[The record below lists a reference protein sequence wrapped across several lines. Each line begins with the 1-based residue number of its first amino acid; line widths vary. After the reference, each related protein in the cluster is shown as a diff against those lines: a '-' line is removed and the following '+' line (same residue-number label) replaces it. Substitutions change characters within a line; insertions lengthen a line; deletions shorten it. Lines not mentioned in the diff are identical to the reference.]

1 MFYPVKFIISV
12 HLEEI
17 EAFEAFGENIDQDWN
32 KGQSFELHL
41 MTVKDLN
48 IQFTK
53 GNISESYLLPNSRW
67 FPGLKTNNNHK
78 QNSLSHENYCVQIW
92 SGWQTSHY
100 RDIRLWVALGV
111 RIPGISRLQKLH
123 FQLEKLFW

>member
-17 EAFEAFGENIDQDWN
+17 EAFEALGENIDQDWN

-53 GNISESYLLPNSRW
+53 GN
-67 FPGLKTNNNHK
+67 
-78 QNSLSHENYCVQIW
+78 
-92 SGWQTSHY
+92 
-100 RDIRLWVALGV
+100 
-111 RIPGISRLQKLH
+111 
-123 FQLEKLFW
+123 

>member
-17 EAFEAFGENIDQDWN
+17 EAFEALGENIDQDWN

-53 GNISESYLLPNSRW
+53 GNISESYLLPNPRW

-78 QNSLSHENYCVQIW
+78 QNSWNPDTQSNPE
-92 SGWQTSHY
+92 
-100 RDIRLWVALGV
+100 V
-111 RIPGISRLQKLH
+111 RM
-123 FQLEKLFW
+123 